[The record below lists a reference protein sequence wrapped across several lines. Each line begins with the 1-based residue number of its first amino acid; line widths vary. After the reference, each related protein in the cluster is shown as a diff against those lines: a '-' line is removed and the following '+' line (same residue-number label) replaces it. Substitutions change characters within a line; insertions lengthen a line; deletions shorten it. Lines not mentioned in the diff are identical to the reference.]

1 MGNED
6 LDILLYFCRIIN
18 VQKPKSHGFVTFS
31 RNMLDYVSRMRSLGF
46 QFNLQEIIS
55 P

>member
-18 VQKPKSHGFVTFS
+18 VKKPKSAS